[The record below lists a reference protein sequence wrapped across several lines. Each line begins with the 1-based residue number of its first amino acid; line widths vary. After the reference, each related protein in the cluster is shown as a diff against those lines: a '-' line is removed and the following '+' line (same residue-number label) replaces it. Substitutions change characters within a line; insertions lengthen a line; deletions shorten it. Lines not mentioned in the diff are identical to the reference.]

1 MAVHLASVSGWCKG
15 GGCGVTTL
23 GHGRRGLRPPQADR
37 GVKDNAGEQVHPMWF
52 RDYGRRV
59 STRTVTE
66 PEFLFSQKQV
76 NLTQGKFETATA
88 SNRGGVWFRGIFSF
102 NLLTAPL

>member
-1 MAVHLASVSGWCKG
+1 MVVHLASVNGWCKG

-23 GHGRRGLRPPQADR
+23 GHGWRGLRPPQADR
-37 GVKDNAGEQVHPMWF
+37 RVKDNAGEQVHPMWF

-59 STRTVTE
+59 STCTVME
-66 PEFLFSQKQV
+66 LEFLFSQKQV

-88 SNRGGVWFRGIFSF
+88 SNRGGSVVQGNF
-102 NLLTAPL
+102 